1 MRRLAPPGGSD
12 QSVQGTNDDAQIS
25 KLSCVQLG
33 YFKDDFI
40 KYFVTKRSRRSPL
53 INRGYYSRAAA
64 LQELVVQFLG
74 VRSDGKGVTEPAVK
88 KQVLSL
94 GAGYDTLYFNLQAA
108 GLAPHR
114 YYEIDFP
121 VVTKTKASIVS
132 QTPAM
137 LSLAGADPA
146 VDTET
151 GSIVSDSYC
160 LMPGDLRDIGA
171 FEAALRDNG
180 FDPSVPT
187 LVLSECVLVYMEP
200 KYSQE
205 LVNWAGRT
213 LPDAVFVVYEQIHP
227 DDAFGQQMLINLES
241 RGCPLKGIEATP
253 TLEAH
258 RQRFLRAG
266 WGRAESLSMDA
277 IYRDFLDK
285 ADLRRI
291 ERLEIFDEF
300 EEWHMIQEHYCI
312 TCGINDAQGLFRD
325 FGFKRAAAAPPPS
338 GALPAG
344 CLPNAD

>member
-88 KQVLSL
+88 KQ
-94 GAGYDTLYFNLQAA
+94 
-108 GLAPHR
+108 
-114 YYEIDFP
+114 IDFP

-266 WGRAESLSMDA
+266 WGPR
-277 IYRDFLDK
+277 R